1 MKHLEVSQHRNNTN
15 VLEGFLDSGQAFFCL
30 KCLIFFVVQ
39 FGKVTCYRAFCEK
52 IHHYFDCQLNSANT
66 LLPLLLLVRYDRF
79 MDAFEHVSQRIDD
92 IYKVTEDYS

>member
-1 MKHLEVSQHRNNTN
+1 MAAQCR
-15 VLEGFLDSGQAFFCL
+15 
-30 KCLIFFVVQ
+30 
-39 FGKVTCYRAFCEK
+39 GKFPPPPLVKK

-92 IYKVTEDYS
+92 IYKVTEDYN

>member
-1 MKHLEVSQHRNNTN
+1 MLLGKRSPWWQLNVEVNSPPPP
-15 VLEGFLDSGQAFFCL
+15 LG
-30 KCLIFFVVQ
+30 
-39 FGKVTCYRAFCEK
+39 EK

>member
-1 MKHLEVSQHRNNTN
+1 MAAQCR
-15 VLEGFLDSGQAFFCL
+15 
-30 KCLIFFVVQ
+30 
-39 FGKVTCYRAFCEK
+39 GKFPPPPPLGEK

>member
-1 MKHLEVSQHRNNTN
+1 MLLGKRSPWWQLKLSVEVNFPPPP
-15 VLEGFLDSGQAFFCL
+15 LG
-30 KCLIFFVVQ
+30 
-39 FGKVTCYRAFCEK
+39 EK

>member
-1 MKHLEVSQHRNNTN
+1 MLLGKRSPWWQLKLNVEVNFPPP
-15 VLEGFLDSGQAFFCL
+15 LG
-30 KCLIFFVVQ
+30 
-39 FGKVTCYRAFCEK
+39 EK
-52 IHHYFDCQLNSANT
+52 NHHYFDCQLNSANT